1 MTKNYSNAYPDKKK
15 VQDLTRTVPG
25 GKILK
30 VASAKQIKE
39 NNRISNIILNDLN
52 SDLILKDLK
61 KKK

>member
-15 VQDLTRTVPG
+15 VQDLTRFVPG

-39 NNRISNIILNDLN
+39 NNRIS
-52 SDLILKDLK
+52 DLILKDLEK
-61 KKK
+61 KKKKSD

>member
-15 VQDLTRTVPG
+15 VQDLTRFVPG

-39 NNRISNIILNDLN
+39 NNRIS
-52 SDLILKDLK
+52 DLILKDLEK
-61 KKK
+61 KKKN

>member
-1 MTKNYSNAYPDKKK
+1 MQMLYPDKKR

-39 NNRISNIILNDLN
+39 NNRIS
-52 SDLILKDLK
+52 DLILKDLEK
-61 KKK
+61 KKKGD